1 MAVLTYSGLAA
12 GLLMGRHHGGLRNQK
27 IVGIVLH
34 HMATVWSGKA
44 LVTYFHN
51 TTRTVSVQLAIGVK
65 GDMWAGLPEE
75 YRSYASDSGWAD
87 NRAITIEIANSARG
101 GDWPV
106 SDVTLAKVIDACVD
120 YCIRYGLPGTYTGDT
135 RGTFWKHKWFTGTGC
150 PGPYLES
157 KFPYIAEQVQRRLR
171 SGEKAIPVK
180 YYSGGGGTKITPYY
194 AKVIVTELNV
204 REKASGT
211 SKIVGKLGLFDTIH
225 IMEHSGG
232 WGRAEGKGWV
242 SLAYIQKTVAPDPPA
257 PTPIY
262 DPEKDLSE
270 WIAQNHLMLGS
281 TGKLVES
288 LQAFLVANGY
298 QLVIDGKFGAK
309 TEVALKDWQKKNGL
323 TADGIV
329 GQQTWRAMFR

>member
-12 GLLMGRHHGGLRNQK
+12 GLLLGRHHGGLRNQK

-34 HMATVWSGKA
+34 HMAAVWPA
-44 LVTYFHN
+44 DTLVTYFHN

-65 GDMWAGLPEE
+65 GDVWAGLPEE

-101 GDWPV
+101 GNWPV

-120 YCIRYGLPGTYTGDT
+120 YCIRYGLPGTYTGNT

-180 YYSGGGGTKITPYY
+180 YYTEGGGTKITPYY
-194 AKVIVTELNV
+194 AKVIVTDLNV

-232 WGRAEGKGWV
+232 WGYAEGKGWV
-242 SLAYIQKTVAPDPPA
+242 SLKYTTKIQSIVPA
-257 PTPIY
+257 PVLTT
-262 DPEKDLSE
+262 DQRLTE
-270 WIAQNHLMLGS
+270 WIAKHHLMDGS
-281 TGKLVES
+281 KGELVEGV
-288 LQAFLVANGY
+288 QAFLVANNADIE
-298 QLVIDGKFGAK
+298 IDGIFKAK
-309 TEVALKDWQKKNGL
+309 TDAAVKAYQKKHGL
-323 TADGIV
+323 TPDGII
-329 GQQTWRAMFR
+329 GQGTWRQIFKEG